1 MENNTNETITKS
13 DNLSDIKNLLNI
25 FENTK
30 LFSMIMNIILVKYG
44 GRYATLIEKNNFS
57 KTEQDTFSKILDV
70 IIKNLNLS
78 KTQDFVS
85 YRYYVTKTK
94 ITTPKNQSEIAK
106 LLGFYCKNHDFSNTS
121 IKRISLDILEVNT
134 NDQIYV
140 EVGEYPFEPE
150 EKFDLWS
157 NSHWIL

>member
-85 YRYYVTKTK
+85 YRYFLFA
-94 ITTPKNQSEIAK
+94 I
-106 LLGFYCKNHDFSNTS
+106 H
-121 IKRISLDILEVNT
+121 
-134 NDQIYV
+134 
-140 EVGEYPFEPE
+140 
-150 EKFDLWS
+150 
-157 NSHWIL
+157 